1 MLIAAFIFVIS
12 ISAAVQFAVMT
23 WRGELARVALNGAVP
38 AARNLLNSNEFPDV
52 SAYQNLC
59 PELTASS
66 TPRLSTVQL
75 YYSLLQAAK
84 SLSESWASRE
94 MDLCARYASV
104 VLAQRLER
112 NQAFLAELRSY

>member
-12 ISAAVQFAVMT
+12 LSAAVQFAVMT
-23 WRGELARVALNGAVP
+23 WRGELARVALGGTALD
-38 AARNLLNSNEFPDV
+38 ARNLLNSKEFPDV

-59 PELTASS
+59 PELTAGSAPKLGS
-66 TPRLSTVQL
+66 VQL
-75 YYSLLQAAK
+75 YYNLLQAAK
-84 SLSESWASRE
+84 SLSGTWANRE
-94 MDLCARYASV
+94 MALCARYASV